1 MITAIDT
8 YKGFL
13 EECSDANG
21 AKAWCERFSKSAFC
35 PAAYKGKPEDI
46 YFACAYGAQMGLSPV
61 ASVTGIAVING
72 RPTIY
77 GDALKGLVIGHCT
90 NFVEEFDDATWTA
103 TCKIWRKGY
112 SMPTEARFSLEDAK
126 QAGLANKG
134 GPWKMFP
141 KRMLQMRA
149 RGYAIRDAFPD
160 ILNGIITREE
170 AEDYVSIEPASVSH
184 PVYSPGAPT
193 IEPDEVVSIEPDKV
207 VANELPIPPEFTS

>member
-1 MITAIDT
+1 MSTAIDT

-21 AKAWCERFSKSAFC
+21 AKAWCERFAKSSFC

-72 RPTIY
+72 KPTIY

-126 QAGLANKG
+126 MAGLANKG

-193 IEPDEVVSIEPDKV
+193 IEPDDVVSIEPDKV

>member
-1 MITAIDT
+1 MSTTIDT

-21 AKAWCERFSKSAFC
+21 AKAWCERFAKSAFC

-72 RPTIY
+72 KPTIY

-126 QAGLANKG
+126 MAGLANKG
-134 GPWKMFP
+134 GPWKTFP

-184 PVYSPGAPT
+184 PVYSPGVPT
-193 IEPDEVVSIEPDKV
+193 IEPDDVVSIEPDKV